1 MGVSCWRSGVS
12 GRGGVEGLLGVVFP
26 PFSPSLLALSS
37 LFPFTSL
44 LSAVTSSFWGDLT
57 RVGGEVVVVVAVGG
71 GCADEQVVGS
81 APRVGPSR
89 NNETSL

>member
-1 MGVSCWRSGVS
+1 VV
-12 GRGGVEGLLGVVFP
+12 GLLGVVFP
-26 PFSPSLLALSS
+26 FFSPSLLPLSS

-44 LSAVTSSFWGDLT
+44 LSAVTSSFWGDLM
-57 RVGGEVVVVVAVGG
+57 RVGGEVVVVVVAVGG
-71 GCADEQVVGS
+71 GCADEKVVGS